1 MVKFETG
8 ELYLIDNYD
17 IKILFMKLKMKNK
30 ICVIFSW

>member
-1 MVKFETG
+1 MVKIEIG

-30 ICVIFSW
+30 MCVICSW